1 MTETHAAPAP
11 LMLTVSGADAP
22 VHLRSL
28 RDWLTR
34 EDAFRGRLALRADAP
49 QPGHMGTA
57 AQVLMVAVG
66 SGGAATVL
74 ARSVATWLT
83 QRRADVKV
91 TVQTPGG
98 SRIVVDVKRAADPEK
113 VIAEARAVLDRAES

>member
-1 MTETHAAPAP
+1 
-11 LMLTVSGADAP
+11 MLTVSGEDDQ

-34 EDAFRGRLALRADAP
+34 EDLFRGRLSLQGEAP
-49 QPGHMGTA
+49 RPGQMGA
-57 AQVLMVAVG
+57 AVEVLMVAVG

-74 ARSVATWLT
+74 ARSVTTWLT

-98 SRIVVDVKRAADPEK
+98 SRIVVDVKRAADPER
-113 VIAEARAVLDRAES
+113 VIAKTRALLDRTGS